1 MPLMQ
6 VNYTEMVFFLIS
18 IHIHLHLHYCRNHMM
33 QIILHYVI
41 LGIDVRIT
49 TSYRKRPYE
58 QVKDY

>member
-6 VNYTEMVFFLIS
+6 VNYTEMVFLSIS
-18 IHIHLHLHYCRNHMM
+18 IHIHLHLHYCHNHMM
-33 QIILHYVI
+33 QIILYYAI

-58 QVKDY
+58 QVKHY

>member
-18 IHIHLHLHYCRNHMM
+18 IHIHLNLHYCHNHMM